1 MVTVMIEGVWLFL
14 IFNLSCN
21 VSSISNQSF
30 AEQTTNTYNINTC
43 DKVSFK
49 TCKAKLKQL
58 RQALLRT
65 PFNNHYCEPSYY
77 FFIIFNMLPKILK

>member
-1 MVTVMIEGVWLFL
+1 LGNNI
-14 IFNLSCN
+14 
-21 VSSISNQSF
+21 
-30 AEQTTNTYNINTC
+30 EQTTNTYNINTC

-65 PFNNHYCEPSYY
+65 PFNNHYCELSYY
-77 FFIIFNMLPKILK
+77 QKYFTYKLGFKSFFMAAKDFMHGCLIGTV